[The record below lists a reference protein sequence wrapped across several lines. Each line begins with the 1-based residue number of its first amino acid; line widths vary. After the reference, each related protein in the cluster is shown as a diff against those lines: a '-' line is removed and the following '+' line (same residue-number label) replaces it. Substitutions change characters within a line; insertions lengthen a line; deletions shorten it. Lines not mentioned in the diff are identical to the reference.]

1 MLDMIIRQAR
11 TLNEEI
17 FDIGI
22 KQGKICQ
29 IAKTIEES
37 AQKEWTL
44 LPKSVSFG
52 RLDLMIMSIVLK
64 K

>member
-22 KQGKICQ
+22 QQGKICQ
-29 IAKTIEES
+29 IAKRSKNPHKRSGHFFRIS
-37 AQKEWTL
+37 IFRQA
-44 LPKSVSFG
+44 G
-52 RLDLMIMSIVLK
+52 LMIMSIVLK

>member
-1 MLDMIIRQAR
+1 MLDMIIRQVR

-22 KQGKICQ
+22 QQGKICQ

-37 AQKEWTL
+37 AQKE
-44 LPKSVSFG
+44 
-52 RLDLMIMSIVLK
+52 
-64 K
+64 